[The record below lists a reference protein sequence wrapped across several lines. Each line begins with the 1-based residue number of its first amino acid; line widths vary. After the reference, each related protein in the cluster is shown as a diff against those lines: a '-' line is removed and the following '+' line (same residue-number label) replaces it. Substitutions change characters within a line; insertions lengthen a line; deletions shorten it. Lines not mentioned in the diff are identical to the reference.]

1 MSNSVIVVVA
11 DLDDPKHGEVSVLD
25 SPQKAS
31 RMVETLLESGF
42 AQERIRIFSGD
53 EMGMQVA
60 HRPIVALVS
69 PNGVTTKATSEEPSP
84 EDQPVVTRSSTK
96 AKAEV
101 PAEVAATPFVRNGVR
116 FSTQFRPA

>member
-1 MSNSVIVVVA
+1 VSNNVIVVVA
-11 DLDDPKHGEVSVLD
+11 DLEDPKHGEVSVLD

-69 PNGVTTKATSEEPSP
+69 PNGVATKPVAEEPP
-84 EDQPVVTRSSTK
+84 VDDQPVVTRSSSK
-96 AKAEV
+96 AKTEV
-101 PAEVAATPFVRNGVR
+101 QVEAAATPFVRNGVR